1 MYLKTFQLS
10 NFRRLKDVRVDLE
23 EKETIFVGAN
33 NSGKTSATYA
43 FRLFLGSGKKK
54 FKLYD
59 FSSDCWDD
67 FNLLAGDNPPEA
79 PKISLDLW
87 FNVDDLNLHRVIDI
101 LPSLEWQGK
110 PVGIRLCY
118 RPKNVPQLVENF
130 KAARDQSLEKDKE
143 RDELTVS
150 DYLERALA
158 EEYEIVHYIL
168 DAEQFDPDTY
178 AELPGYEPHQ
188 IESTSEGAKLVNS
201 LLRVDFLDAQRHLS
215 DSGDSG
221 RYENLSKRLG
231 RYYTKNTEKPE
242 VDPGAISAIRSSE
255 EKINIHLMDAF
266 QPLLTSLK
274 GLGYPGVS
282 NPNPII
288 KSVLNIEEI
297 LNSGTEVH
305 YALPATSG
313 VAGAVNIRT
322 LPDQY
327 NGLGFKNLIFMV
339 IELLDFHSQ
348 WINTS
353 ESRPPVHLIMIEEP
367 EAHLHIQLQQ
377 VFIRK
382 LFELVGDPGEGFT
395 SQFVVTTHSPH
406 ILYESNFKPIRYF
419 SRKSTRV
426 SNLVTVVKDLSRF
439 YNDEEKTTRDFLQ
452 RYLKLTHCDLFFSD
466 GTILVEGNVE
476 RLIVPLII
484 EKDKPELT
492 SCHLTLLEVGGAY
505 AHKFEKLVE
514 FLEIPTLIITDIDSV
529 APGASEEDEDEDDGS
544 ISKYKPGRSCPTSLK
559 GAVTSNEALKHWFSD
574 SETIESLLVI
584 EDSKKVIFKDDKE
597 GFIRIAYQTKKSV
610 TWKADTETLVGRT
623 LEEALALEN
632 LDWIQDAIQKSLGV
646 NIKEA
651 DKLSLSDLHLK
662 IFNRVKNK
670 GFDKTKFALGLI
682 ASDPKAWSSP
692 EYIVDGLTWLYSKL
706 ESEIVIVEKAENPES
721 KVL

>member
-1 MYLKTFQLS
+1 MYLKTFQLK

-43 FRLFLGSGKKK
+43 FRLFLGSGKK

-59 FSSDCWDD
+59 FSSDCWEQ
-67 FNLLAGDNPPEA
+67 FNRLATDKSLNAPE
-79 PKISLDLW
+79 ISLDLW
-87 FNVDDLNLHRVIDI
+87 FSVDDLNLHRVIGI

-118 RPKNVPQLVENF
+118 KPKDVKRLIENF
-130 KAARDQSLEKDKE
+130 KAAREETRKKDKE
-143 RDELTVS
+143 REELTIC
-150 DYLERALA
+150 DYLERALT
-158 EEYEIVHYIL
+158 EEYEIIYYVL
-168 DAEQFDPDTY
+168 DAEKFDPDTN
-178 AELPGYEPHQ
+178 AQLPDYEPHL
-188 IESTSEGAKLVNS
+188 IESANEGAKLINS

-231 RYYTKNTEKPE
+231 RYYKKNTEKPE

-255 EKINIHLMDAF
+255 EKINAHLTEAF
-266 QPLLTSLK
+266 EPLLTSLK
-274 GLGYPGVS
+274 ELGYPGVS

-288 KSVLNIEEI
+288 KSILNIEEI

-305 YALPATSG
+305 YALPDDTE
-313 VAGAVNIRT
+313 GAENTRT

-353 ESRPPVHLIMIEEP
+353 EARPPIHLVMIEEP

-382 LFELVGDPGEGFT
+382 LFELVGDAGEGFT
-395 SQFVVTTHSPH
+395 SQFAVTTHSPH

-419 SRKSTRV
+419 SRKSTGA
-426 SNLVTVVKDLSRF
+426 SSLVTIVKDLSKF
-439 YNDEEKTTRDFLQ
+439 YESETESRDFLQ

-484 EKDKPELT
+484 AKDKHELT
-492 SCHLTLLEVGGAY
+492 SCHLTLLEAGGAY

-529 APGASEEDEDEDDGS
+529 APGATENEEAEDEDEDGDETT
-544 ISKYKPGRSCPTSLK
+544 YKPGESCPTSHE
-559 GAVTSNEALKHWFSD
+559 GAVTSNEALKHWFPKK
-574 SETIESLLVI
+574 ETIASLLLVGDADKI
-584 EDSKKVIFKDDKE
+584 IAEKGKE
-597 GFIRIAYQTKKSV
+597 GFIRIAYQTQNSIKWQS
-610 TWKADTETLVGRT
+610 DTDDLVGRT
-623 LEEALALEN
+623 LEEAFALEN
-632 LDWIQDAIQKSLGV
+632 LAWIQDATQKSLGI
-646 NIKEA
+646 NIKDA
-651 DKLSLSDLHLK
+651 DKMGLSDLHLK
-662 IFNRVKNK
+662 IFKRVKSK
-670 GFDKTKFALGLI
+670 SFDKTKFALGLI
-682 ASDPKAWSSP
+682 ASDPDAWVSP
-692 EYIVDGLTWLYSKL
+692 HYIVDGLDWLYNKIEPEVL
-706 ESEIVIVEKAENPES
+706 TVEKSDEAKAEN
-721 KVL
+721 V

>member
-1 MYLKTFQLS
+1 MYLKTFQLK

-23 EKETIFVGAN
+23 ERETIFVGAN

-43 FRLFLGSGKKK
+43 FRLFLGSGKRK

-59 FSSDCWDD
+59 FSSDCWEQ
-67 FNLLAGDNPPEA
+67 FNLLATEESKDAPE
-79 PKISLDLW
+79 ISLDLW
-87 FNVDDLNLHRVIDI
+87 FSVDDLNLHRVIGI

-110 PVGIRLCY
+110 PVGIRLSY
-118 RPKNVPQLVENF
+118 KPKDVKQLVENF
-130 KAARDQSLEKDKE
+130 KAARDQSKEKDKE
-143 RDELTVS
+143 REELTVC

-158 EEYEIVHYIL
+158 EEYEIVYHVL
-168 DAEQFDPDTY
+168 DAEKFDPDTNLQ
-178 AELPGYEPHQ
+178 LPGYEPHL
-188 IESTSEGAKLVNS
+188 IESASEGSKLINS

-231 RYYTKNTEKPE
+231 RYYKKNTEKPE

-255 EKINIHLMDAF
+255 EKINTHLTEAF

-274 GLGYPGVS
+274 ELGYPGVS

-305 YALPATSG
+305 YALPADAEGTEN
-313 VAGAVNIRT
+313 ART

-353 ESRPPVHLIMIEEP
+353 EARPPVHLVMIEEP

-382 LFELVGDPGEGFT
+382 LFELVGEAGEGFT
-395 SQFVVTTHSPH
+395 SQFAVTTHSPH

-419 SRKSTRV
+419 SRKSTGA
-426 SNLVTVVKDLSRF
+426 SSLVTIVKDLSRF
-439 YNDEEKTTRDFLQ
+439 YENEEESRDFLQ

-484 EKDKPELT
+484 EKDKHELT

-529 APGASEEDEDEDDGS
+529 APGVSDDDEVEDDNNGDEAT
-544 ISKYKPGRSCPTSLK
+544 YKPGKSCPTSLE

-574 SETIESLLVI
+574 SETISSLLSI
-584 EDSKKVIFKDDKE
+584 NDSDKIISEKGKE
-597 GFIRIAYQTKKSV
+597 GFIRVAYQTQNSI
-610 TWKADTETLVGRT
+610 TWQADTTDVVGRT
-623 LEEALALEN
+623 LEEAFALEN
-632 LDWIQDAIQKSLGV
+632 LTWIQDAAQRPLG
-646 NIKEA
+646 IKIKDA
-651 DKLSLSDLHLK
+651 DKLTLQDLHLK
-662 IFNRVKNK
+662 IFNRVKGK
-670 GFDKTKFALGLI
+670 SFDKTKFALGLI
-682 ASDPKAWSSP
+682 ASDPNAWASP
-692 EYIVDGLTWLYSKL
+692 KYIVDGLGWLYGKI
-706 ESEIVIVEKAENPES
+706 EPEILIVEKAEAAEVKS
-721 KVL
+721 I

>member
-1 MYLKTFQLS
+1 MYLKTFQLK
-10 NFRRLKDVRVDLE
+10 NFRRLKNVRVDLE

-43 FRLFLGSGKKK
+43 FRLFLGSGKRK
-54 FKLYD
+54 FKVYD
-59 FSSDCWDD
+59 FSSECWEQ
-67 FNLLAGDNPPEA
+67 FNLLATDESLDAPE
-79 PKISLDLW
+79 ISLDLW
-87 FNVDDLNLHRVIDI
+87 FNVDELNLHRVIGI

-118 RPKNVPQLVENF
+118 KPKDSKKLVENF
-130 KAARDQSLEKDKE
+130 KAAREENRKKDEE
-143 RDELTVS
+143 REEFTVC
-150 DYLERALA
+150 DYLERALT
-158 EEYEIVHYIL
+158 EEYEIVYYVL
-168 DAEQFDPDTY
+168 DAEKFDTDTNAQLPD
-178 AELPGYEPHQ
+178 YEPHL
-188 IESTSEGAKLVNS
+188 IESAKEGAELIGS

-231 RYYTKNTEKPE
+231 RYYRKNTEKPE

-255 EKINIHLMDAF
+255 EKINNHLTEAF
-266 QPLLTSLK
+266 EPLLTSLK
-274 GLGYPGVS
+274 ELGYPGVS

-305 YALPATSG
+305 YALPADAEGTEN
-313 VAGAVNIRT
+313 ART

-348 WINTS
+348 WINTT
-353 ESRPPVHLIMIEEP
+353 EARPPVHLIMIEEP

-382 LFELVGDPGEGFT
+382 LFELVGEANEGFT

-419 SRKSTRV
+419 SRKSTGA
-426 SNLVTVVKDLSRF
+426 SSLVTTIKDLSKF
-439 YNDEEKTTRDFLQ
+439 YDSEKESRDFLQ

-484 EKDKPELT
+484 EKDKNELR

-529 APGASEEDEDEDDGS
+529 APGVAEDEDDDEEDGDEAT
-544 ISKYKPGRSCPTSLK
+544 YKPGKSCPTSYE
-559 GAVTSNEALKHWFSD
+559 GAVTSNEALKHWFSGND
-574 SETIESLLVI
+574 TIVSLLSVDN
-584 EDSKKVIFKDDKE
+584 ESKIISKE
-597 GFIRIAYQTKKSV
+597 GKAGFIRIAFQTQNSI
-610 TWKADTETLVGRT
+610 TWQAETALAVGRT
-623 LEEALALEN
+623 LEEAFALEN
-632 LDWIQDAIQKSLGV
+632 LTWIQDVAQKPLGI
-646 NIKEA
+646 NIKDA
-651 DKLSLSDLHLK
+651 NQLGLSDLHLK
-662 IFNRVKNK
+662 IFNRVKGK

-682 ASDPKAWSSP
+682 ASDPSAWASP
-692 EYIVDGLTWLYSKL
+692 QYIVDGLSWLYSKIEPEIPIIETTEEVEA
-706 ESEIVIVEKAENPES
+706 ESV
-721 KVL
+721 

>member
-1 MYLKTFQLS
+1 MYLKTFQLK

-43 FRLFLGSGKKK
+43 FRLFLGSGKRK

-59 FSSDCWDD
+59 FSSDCWEA
-67 FNLLAGDNPPEA
+67 FNLLATDESLDAPE
-79 PKISLDLW
+79 ISLDLW
-87 FNVDDLNLHRVIDI
+87 FNVDDLNLHRVIGI

-118 RPKNVPQLVENF
+118 KPKDLKQLLENY
-130 KAARDQSLEKDKE
+130 KAARDESREKDEE
-143 RDELTVS
+143 REEFTIC
-150 DYLERALA
+150 DYLERALT
-158 EEYEIVHYIL
+158 EEYEIVYYVL
-168 DAEQFDPDTY
+168 DAEKFDPDTN
-178 AELPGYEPHQ
+178 AQLPDYEPHL
-188 IESTSEGAKLVNS
+188 IESAKEGATLINS

-231 RYYTKNTEKPE
+231 RYYKKNTEKPE

-255 EKINIHLMDAF
+255 EMINTHLTEAF
-266 QPLLTSLK
+266 EPLLSSLK
-274 GLGYPGVS
+274 ELGYPGVS

-305 YALPATSG
+305 YALPADAEGKEST
-313 VAGAVNIRT
+313 RT

-348 WINTS
+348 WINTN
-353 ESRPPVHLIMIEEP
+353 EARPPVHLVMIEEP

-382 LFELVGDPGEGFT
+382 LFELVGEAGEGFT
-395 SQFVVTTHSPH
+395 SQFAVTTHSPH

-419 SRKSTRV
+419 SRKSTGA
-426 SNLVTVVKDLSRF
+426 SILVTVVKDLSKF
-439 YNDEEKTTRDFLQ
+439 YESEKESRDFLQ
-452 RYLKLTHCDLFFSD
+452 RYLKLTYCDLFFSD

-484 EKDKPELT
+484 EKDKSELT

-529 APGASEEDEDEDDGS
+529 APGAIEDDEAEDENGDETT
-544 ISKYKPGRSCPTSLK
+544 YNPGEACPTSYE
-559 GAVTSNEALKHWFSD
+559 GAITSNEALKHWFSD
-574 SETIESLLVI
+574 KETIASLLLV
-584 EDSKKVIFKDDKE
+584 DDNDKVISKEGKE
-597 GFIRIAYQTKKSV
+597 GFIRIAFQTQNSL
-610 TWKADTETLVGRT
+610 TWQGNAAELVGRT
-623 LEEALALEN
+623 LEEAFALEN
-632 LDWIQDAIQKSLGV
+632 LTWIQDVAQKPLG
-646 NIKEA
+646 IKIKHA
-651 DKLSLSDLHLK
+651 DQLGLSDLHTK
-662 IFNRVKNK
+662 IFKRVKSK

-682 ASDPKAWSSP
+682 ASDPNAWVSP
-692 EYIVDGLTWLYSKL
+692 RYIVDGLSWLYSKI
-706 ESEIVIVEKAENPES
+706 EPEILIVEKTAEVETQS
-721 KVL
+721 I